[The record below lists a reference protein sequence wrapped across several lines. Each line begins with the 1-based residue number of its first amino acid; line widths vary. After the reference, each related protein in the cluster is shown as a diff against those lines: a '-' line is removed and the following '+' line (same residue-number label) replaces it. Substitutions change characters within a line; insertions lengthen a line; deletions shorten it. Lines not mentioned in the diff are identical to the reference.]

1 MAKFWYL
8 FEQSIIT
15 QALIT
20 IVLVITVCYM
30 WIAGRAIPSDLMQLT
45 IWVIG
50 FWMGSKVGFN
60 SGVRKTA
67 STLTKAGEN
76 GD

>member
-1 MAKFWYL
+1 MQKFWQL

-30 WIAGRAIPSDLMQLT
+30 WIAGRVIPSDLMQLT

-50 FWMGSKVGFN
+50 FWMGSKVGYT

-67 STLTKAGEN
+67 AMLSKEG
-76 GD
+76 

>member
-1 MAKFWYL
+1 MQRFWEL

-20 IVLVITVCYM
+20 IVLVFTVCFM
-30 WIAGRAIPSDLMQLT
+30 WLSGRAIPADLMQLT

-67 STLTKAGEN
+67 STLSKAVTN